1 MPLKLLTIMPQT
13 GGVIVSHLLS
23 LPRLRRLGKDDE
35 GQALVL
41 AALGMI
47 VLLLMAG
54 LGVDVGYLRYQK
66 QQMQK
71 AADAGAL
78 AGASALIYYRDG
90 IGEAQITAA
99 AKSDSQ
105 ANGFTDGDNGVMVTV
120 NHPPQTA
127 GDPFLAD
134 SRYVEVIVT
143 QQRPTFFMRLL
154 GFDQVNVSSRAVAT
168 SVGSGSGCFY
178 SLATTGADVFDVGP
192 GATVSSSCGILVGSA
207 DPAAFHAGTG
217 ANVTA
222 RSIGIVGD
230 CTGCGGLSTQP
241 TTGIAPFTDPLANVP
256 SPSIPPG
263 CSGGRN
269 YSNGGLNA
277 NLSAGNYCGGISL
290 TGGTVT
296 LGPGTYYL
304 IGGGMNVTG
313 GTSLTG
319 TGVTFYNTS
328 GQCYPYGPITV
339 TNSSGNTNLSA
350 PTDGN
355 LAGILMFQDRLVGS
369 GSNPNVI
376 NASSGQIY
384 TGALYFP
391 TTALQYHG
399 SQIVNPYEL
408 LIAWRLQ
415 LSGFVNVTSNY
426 QSLPAGGSPVQ
437 NATLV
442 E

>member
-1 MPLKLLTIMPQT
+1 MRD
-13 GGVIVSHLLS
+13 GVIQKRGDVSLTLPDKRFLRFDQDENILLAG
-23 LPRLRRLGKDDE
+23 LVGALGTVEIGFGE
-35 GQALVL
+35 GQRFFF
-41 AALGMI
+41 
-47 VLLLMAG
+47 
-54 LGVDVGYLRYQK
+54 VD
-66 QQMQK
+66 
-71 AADAGAL
+71 
-78 AGASALIYYRDG
+78 
-90 IGEAQITAA
+90 E
-99 AKSDSQ
+99 
-105 ANGFTDGDNGVMVTV
+105 
-120 NHPPQTA
+120 H
-127 GDPFLAD
+127 
-134 SRYVEVIVT
+134 
-143 QQRPTFFMRLL
+143 
-154 GFDQVNVSSRAVAT
+154 
-168 SVGSGSGCFY
+168 
-178 SLATTGADVFDVGP
+178 
-192 GATVSSSCGILVGSA
+192 
-207 DPAAFHAGTG
+207 
-217 ANVTA
+217 
-222 RSIGIVGD
+222 
-230 CTGCGGLSTQP
+230 
-241 TTGIAPFTDPLANVP
+241 
-256 SPSIPPG
+256 
-263 CSGGRN
+263 
-269 YSNGGLNA
+269 
-277 NLSAGNYCGGISL
+277 
-290 TGGTVT
+290 
-296 LGPGTYYL
+296 L
-304 IGGGMNVTG
+304 IGGGLNVTG

-328 GQCYPYGPITV
+328 GQGYPYGPITV